1 MKYLYLICRILLG
14 LVFVVFGANVM
25 HPFMPAP
32 PLPPGSLTAQFM
44 AVMGPSGWMGHVGFF
59 QVLGGLLVLI
69 GGTAPLGL
77 CILGPIL
84 INILIF
90 HTLLMGGHGIAPG
103 LVATVLEIILI
114 YAYRANFAGIFTYQ
128 AKPTL

>member
-14 LVFVVFGANVM
+14 LMFVVFGANGL

-32 PLPPGSLTAQFM
+32 PPPPGSPVANFM
-44 AVMGPSGWMGHVGFF
+44 GVMIPSGWMHHVAVF

-84 INILIF
+84 VNILIF
-90 HTLLMGGHGIAPG
+90 HLTAQAAP
-103 LVATVLEIILI
+103 ASPP
-114 YAYRANFAGIFTYQ
+114 ASSQPSSRSS
-128 AKPTL
+128 

>member
-14 LVFVVFGANVM
+14 LMFVVFGANAL
-25 HPFMPAP
+25 HPFMPMQP
-32 PLPPGSLTAQFM
+32 PPAGSPIAQFM
-44 AVMGPSGWMGHVGFF
+44 AVMGPSGWMHHVGFF

-84 INILIF
+84 VNILIF
-90 HTLLMGGHGIAPG
+90 HVLLTGGHGIGPG
-103 LVATVLEIILI
+103 LVATLLEIILI
-114 YAYRANFAGIFTYQ
+114 YGYRSNFAGIFTYK
-128 AKPTL
+128 ATPTL